1 MDQDDLLVVV
11 IAGCVVSA
19 VLIAVALVVHCKVWS
34 LESKANDLNT
44 KYEFEMKERLLRE
57 AHLPPKKAY
66 YPVAV
71 APMPPPQQL
80 QLHLQQSPPVER
92 DPVAE
97 SDRMWVEL
105 RALEQ
110 RQEAAEAARHRALK
124 SAYAAKLASQS
135 LGEHVEPRAKQLVT
149 GTSTSAVEPQRRSES
164 PVQTYIPR
172 VPNEALRRALLP
184 PVPTRPPAPS
194 APPATTPP
202 TTRRSHTP
210 SLPTVPVPQPPP
222 PPPPT
227 SLISAIADLTAPPLP
242 VTTPPPPPAPP
253 AAPTPPPQPDANAFF
268 GGSGGGALADLVDY
282 SDDED
287 ASAST
292 PAPTQRTSSMK
303 NQQMLEKMHTYFD
316 KDTKGELEH
325 SSSFV
330 LHSAARKWQ
339 DKAAKRAGSH
349 PTPAPTAMKEIQD
362 LRAVNMVSDVQN
374 PIKEQD
380 NVLVQA
386 KQVEERMERERRA
399 VEEQA
404 AAEVEAKEAALAA
417 ARKKKE
423 DEERAAEQAAKR
435 AVSSRRND
443 AFLFS
448 PVSPGR
454 LTHSCDHLPLLSL
467 SSPSLLHPNPPLMR
481 NPHPNYS
488 CTKFQRPPAAYEVM

>member
-1 MDQDDLLVVV
+1 M
-11 IAGCVVSA
+11 
-19 VLIAVALVVHCKVWS
+19 
-34 LESKANDLNT
+34 
-44 KYEFEMKERLLRE
+44 
-57 AHLPPKKAY
+57 
-66 YPVAV
+66 
-71 APMPPPQQL
+71 
-80 QLHLQQSPPVER
+80 
-92 DPVAE
+92 
-97 SDRMWVEL
+97 
-105 RALEQ
+105 
-110 RQEAAEAARHRALK
+110 
-124 SAYAAKLASQS
+124 
-135 LGEHVEPRAKQLVT
+135 
-149 GTSTSAVEPQRRSES
+149 
-164 PVQTYIPR
+164 
-172 VPNEALRRALLP
+172 
-184 PVPTRPPAPS
+184 
-194 APPATTPP
+194 
-202 TTRRSHTP
+202 
-210 SLPTVPVPQPPP
+210 
-222 PPPPT
+222 
-227 SLISAIADLTAPPLP
+227 
-242 VTTPPPPPAPP
+242 TTPPPPPAPP

-268 GGSGGGALADLVDY
+268 GGSGGGALADPVDY

-316 KDTKGELEH
+316 KDTKVRHWPTIACCTLSLWRWDSLWHDVVWNQGELEH

-362 LRAVNMVSDVQN
+362 SRAVNMVSDVQN

-399 VEEQA
+399 AEEQA

-467 SSPSLLHPNPPLMR
+467 SSPSLLHP
-481 NPHPNYS
+481 
-488 CTKFQRPPAAYEVM
+488 